1 MRFFPAL
8 LMVSAVPLLSACEQ
22 YTEKTSPCFD
32 RSGEPV
38 VTRATVSFAATE
50 IVSGE
55 SGKDCTF
62 EALPRPE

>member
-1 MRFFPAL
+1 MRFFTTL
-8 LMVSAVPLLSACEQ
+8 LMVAAVPLLSACEQ

-38 VTRATVSFAATE
+38 VSRATISFAATAP
-50 IVSGE
+50 VSGAN
-55 SGKDCTF
+55 GKDCTF

>member
-1 MRFFPAL
+1 MRYYPLFF
-8 LMVSAVPLLSACEQ
+8 MVAAMPLLAACEQ

-38 VTRATVSFAATE
+38 VARAALTFASTAPVSNA
-50 IVSGE
+50 

>member
-1 MRFFPAL
+1 MRYFPL
-8 LMVSAVPLLSACEQ
+8 LFMVAAVPLLSACEQ

-38 VTRATVSFAATE
+38 VSRATISFAATAP
-50 IVSGE
+50 VSGAN
-55 SGKDCTF
+55 GKDCTF